1 LTTKRIGSGDF
12 GDAMD
17 GRALAELLE
26 PRDDERTNVV
36 EAAQPPRKRDGTQ
49 PVPTQL
55 VAPTPEDDER
65 TNVVSSLGPPPL
77 PTADEHSKTRLQLR
91 SLAPP
96 LGQEVHE
103 DAATRVELPPMD
115 SGEHGVLTPADSVAS
130 RPGTSRITEEAFAAA
145 GTLPRGTAIGR
156 YLVVEPLGA
165 GGLGDVYT
173 AYDPELDRRVAVK
186 VLRPTAGVGSS
197 QSGTLNGR
205 DRLIRE
211 AKAMARLAH
220 PNVVAIHD
228 VGRIGDEVFIAMER
242 VEGKTLAQWLKEV
255 ERPWKE
261 IRDVFLAAGA
271 GLAAAHAANIIHR
284 DFKPQNVIVG
294 ADGRPRVLDFG
305 LARSLRKEQSGLL
318 RMDGMLAEAA
328 SQDDLDSQL
337 TVPGLVMGTPQFMA
351 PEQFEGTSSGAQAD
365 QFSFCVALW
374 KGVYRERPFQ
384 GENMPGLIKAVREG
398 RITEPKDRRG
408 VPKWMHKALL
418 RGLSTDPAKRHPSM
432 EALLHALA
440 RDKRSRRRNWFALA
454 FVGLLSAGGAGA
466 GTFLFQP
473 PVTDEARSAVDALVQ
488 EANEA
493 AARSYYVYPSPADPD
508 AVTSYRK
515 VLELEDLEGQIASMG
530 EERAAELRSEFSETL
545 TRLGDR
551 YYEREGGRAFAADYY
566 AAALIFEPG
575 NEHARGRTTLTRG
588 EVSVLRS
595 KAATGDFTASEL
607 SAAASLKV
615 LAIEDEGDRVA
626 KLSELFAGDDAPSL
640 STAARLEAVLGE
652 AEADAIEAATE
663 KRRVKRRKKRKP
675 EPEAAPPPAPPE
687 PVVVE
692 GQADGEQD
700 ADTDGAGI
708 EDIEAPVLGRRK
720 NDPDRA
726 ADLAKQGMA
735 AFRKGKFDAAEG
747 LFHQALGA
755 YRRNAKALGGLAE
768 LHFERGSYQKALSY
782 ASKAVAAAP
791 RSGKYRIVLGDAYF
805 KTYAYESARREYEKA
820 KDLGH
825 PSASKRLSQL
835 DSRLGR

>member
-1 LTTKRIGSGDF
+1 MTTKRIGSGDF

-26 PRDDERTNVV
+26 PRDDERTEVV
-36 EAAQPPRKRDGTQ
+36 ETTRPFAARKRAGTQ
-49 PVPTQL
+49 VVPTQ
-55 VAPTPEDDER
+55 PRPPSEDDDER
-65 TNVVSSLGPPPL
+65 TNVVSELRPPVGPGVG
-77 PTADEHSKTRLQLR
+77 DE
-91 SLAPP
+91 AP
-96 LGQEVHE
+96 
-103 DAATRVELPPMD
+103 TRVELPPID
-115 SGEHGVLTPADSVAS
+115 SGEQAVLTPADSVLS
-130 RPGTSRITEEAFAAA
+130 RPGTSRITDEAFATA
-145 GTLPRGTAIGR
+145 GALPRGTAIGR

-242 VEGKTLAQWLKEV
+242 VEGKTLAGWLRERERTWKEV
-255 ERPWKE
+255 
-261 IRDVFLAAGA
+261 RDVFLAAGA

-318 RMDGMLAEAA
+318 RMDGLVAESAGA
-328 SQDDLDSQL
+328 GDLDTQI
-337 TVPGLVMGTPQFMA
+337 TVAGLVMGTPQFMA
-351 PEQFEGTSSGAQAD
+351 PEQFEGASSGAQAD

-374 KGVYRERPFQ
+374 KGIYGERPFQ
-384 GENMPGLIKAVREG
+384 GETMPGLIKAVREG
-398 RITEPKDRRG
+398 TITEPKDRRG

-418 RGLSTDPAKRHPSM
+418 RGLARDPAKRHPSM
-432 EALLHALA
+432 EALLHALQ
-440 RDKRSRRRNWFALA
+440 RDKRSRRRNWFALG

-466 GTFLFQP
+466 GALFFQP
-473 PVTDEARSAVDALVQ
+473 PVTDEARSEVEALVNQ
-488 EANEA
+488 AHEA

-508 AVTSYRK
+508 AVTSYRT
-515 VLELEDLEGQIASMG
+515 VLELEDLDGQTASMG
-530 EERAAELRSEFSETL
+530 EERAAELRDEFSDTL

-551 YYEREGGRAFAADYY
+551 YYERDGGRAFAADYY
-566 AAALIFEPG
+566 AAALIFDPD
-575 NEHARGRTTLTRG
+575 NAHARERTTLTPG
-588 EVSVLRS
+588 EVSVLRG

-615 LAIEDEGDRVA
+615 LAIENEADRVA
-626 KLSELFAGDDAPSL
+626 KLSELFAGEDAPSL
-640 STAARLEAVLGE
+640 STAARLEAFLGK
-652 AEADAIEAATE
+652 AEADAIEEATE
-663 KRRVKRRKKRKP
+663 KRRAKRRKKKP
-675 EPEAAPPPAPPE
+675 EPVAVAPPPPPKLE
-687 PVVVE
+687 PVPVE
-692 GQADGEQD
+692 DETEDGKDGELE
-700 ADTDGAGI
+700 AGV

-720 NDPDRA
+720 SDPARA
-726 ADLAKQGMA
+726 DDLAKQGMA
-735 AFRKGKFDAAEG
+735 AFKKGQFDAAEG
-747 LFHQALGA
+747 LFHRALGE
-755 YRRNAKALGGLAE
+755 YRKNAKALGGLAE
-768 LHFERGSYQKALSY
+768 LYFERGSYQKALSY
-782 ASKAVAAAP
+782 ASKAVSASP
-791 RSGKYRIVLGDAYF
+791 RTGKYRIVLGDAYF
-805 KTYAYESARREYEKA
+805 KTSAYESARREYEKA

-835 DSRLGR
+835 DKRLGG

>member
-1 LTTKRIGSGDF
+1 MGSGDF

-26 PRDDERTNVV
+26 PRDDEHTNVV
-36 EAAQPPRKRDGTQ
+36 ETTRPFVARKRAATQ
-49 PVPTQL
+49 QVPTQL
-55 VAPTPEDDER
+55 RTPPEDEDER
-65 TNVVSSLGPPPL
+65 TNVVSELRPPPVGV
-77 PTADEHSKTRLQLR
+77 DEDSRTSLQFR

-96 LGQEVHE
+96 LGQGGREE
-103 DAATRVELPPMD
+103 APTRVELPPID
-115 SGEHGVLTPADSVAS
+115 SGEHGVLTPADSVES
-130 RPGTSRITEEAFAAA
+130 KPGTSRITEEAFAAA
-145 GTLPRGTAIGR
+145 GALPRGTAIGR
-156 YLVVEPLGA
+156 YLIVEPLGA

-205 DRLIRE
+205 DRLVRE

-242 VEGKTLAQWLKEV
+242 VEGKTLAAWLREA

-261 IRDVFLAAGA
+261 VRDVFLAAGA

-318 RMDGMLAEAA
+318 RMEGLIAESAGA
-328 SQDDLDSQL
+328 GDLDTQI
-337 TVPGLVMGTPQFMA
+337 TVAGLVMGTPQFMA
-351 PEQFEGTSSGAQAD
+351 PEQFEGASSGAQAD

-374 KGVYRERPFQ
+374 KGIYRERPFQ

-398 RITEPKDRRG
+398 KITEPKDRRG

-418 RGLSTDPAKRHPSM
+418 RGLAHDPEKRHPSM
-432 EALLHALA
+432 EALLHALQ

-454 FVGLLSAGGAGA
+454 FVGFLSAGGAGA
-466 GTFLFQP
+466 GALFFQP
-473 PVTDEARSAVDALVQ
+473 PVTDEALSEVEALVN
-488 EANEA
+488 EAHEA

-515 VLELEDLEGQIASMG
+515 VLELEDLGGQTASMG
-530 EERAAELRSEFSETL
+530 EERATELRTEFSETL

-566 AAALIFEPG
+566 AAALIFDPD
-575 NEHARGRTTLTRG
+575 NAHARDRTTLTPG
-588 EVSVLRS
+588 EVSVLRG

-615 LAIEDEGDRVA
+615 LAIEDEEDRVA
-626 KLSELFAGDDAPSL
+626 KLSELFAGEDAPSL

-652 AEADAIEAATE
+652 AEADAIEEATE
-663 KRRVKRRKKRKP
+663 KRRAKRRKKRKKPEAVAVAPPPPP
-675 EPEAAPPPAPPE
+675 EPEPAL
-687 PVVVE
+687 VE
-692 GQADGEQD
+692 GETEGE
-700 ADTDGAGI
+700 TDGVAEGGV

-720 NDPDRA
+720 SNPDRA

-735 AFRKGKFDAAEG
+735 AFKKGQFDTAEG
-747 LFHQALGA
+747 LFHRALGE

-768 LHFERGSYQKALSY
+768 LYFERGSYQKALSY
-782 ASKAVAAAP
+782 ASKAVSAAP

-835 DSRLGR
+835 DKRLGG